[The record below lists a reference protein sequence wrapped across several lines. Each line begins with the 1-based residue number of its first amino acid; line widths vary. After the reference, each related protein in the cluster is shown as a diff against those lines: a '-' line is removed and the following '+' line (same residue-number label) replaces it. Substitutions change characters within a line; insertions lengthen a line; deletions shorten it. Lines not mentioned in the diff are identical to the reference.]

1 MKLVPR
7 STFSQTMLV
16 VIVVLV
22 FNQIISLVTLS
33 SYIIE
38 PSSQQVNQLLAKQI
52 RVLFIDIKLSKSHEK
67 MVGAFHRATG
77 IGLYSEAH
85 ALTLGLSDAIY
96 YPFRSQEMSKLLGG
110 EAEVRIASGIEYQF
124 WIKAP
129 QAPEYWI
136 KIPLSEL
143 KTVNFIP
150 LIILLLTF
158 AILSFLGIWF
168 LVRHMNKPLKSLES
182 AASELGK
189 GKTPELLSEQG
200 TTEIIAVT
208 QAFNHMSQSISR
220 LDADRNLL
228 MAGVSHDLRTPLT
241 RIRLAI
247 EMMPQKD
254 DLLAEGIE
262 HDIDDMNVIIDQF
275 IDYVRPVS
283 QDTFEKIALSDV
295 IQDVITS
302 EIYSGRK
309 VHYESKNDAVVSIHV
324 VAIKRV
330 LSNLIQNAIRY
341 TDNDIWLESGT
352 NIEDS
357 SVYFCVLD
365 EGEGIEKDEIDN
377 VFQPFRQGDLARGGE
392 GCGLG
397 LAIVQRIVQAHKG
410 KVTLRNRKDK
420 GLSVTVKLPVNTK

>member
-16 VIVVLV
+16 VILVLV
-22 FNQIISLVTLS
+22 FNQIVSLVTLS

-52 RVLFIDIKLSKSHEK
+52 RVLFIDIKMSRPHKD
-67 MVGAFHRATG
+67 MVGAFHRVTG
-77 IGLYSEAH
+77 IGLYREAH
-85 ALTLGLSDAIY
+85 ALTLGLNEAIY

-110 EAEVRIASGIEYQF
+110 EAEVRIASGEEYQF

-136 KIPLSEL
+136 KIPLSGL

-150 LIILLLTF
+150 LISLLLTF
-158 AILSFLGIWF
+158 ALFSFLGVWF
-168 LVRHMNKPLKSLES
+168 LVRHMNKPLKSLEK
-182 AASELGK
+182 AAVTLG
-189 GKTPELLSEQG
+189 QG
-200 TTEIIAVT
+200 TTPAPLNELGTTEVIAVT
-208 QAFNHMSQSISR
+208 QAFNHMSQSISK
-220 LDADRNLL
+220 LDEDRHLL

-247 EMMPQKD
+247 EMMAEKED
-254 DLLAEGIE
+254 ALKEGIE

-283 QDTFEKIALSDV
+283 QDVFEPIALSSV
-295 IQDVITS
+295 IEDMISS
-302 EIYSGRK
+302 EKYAGRN
-309 VHYESKNDAVVSIHV
+309 VHYQMHEEVTVSIHH

-341 TDNDIWLESGT
+341 TDGDIWIESGT
-352 NIEDS
+352 QDS
-357 SVYFCVLD
+357 YAYLLVID
-365 EGEGIEKDEIDN
+365 EGEGIDDSEIDN

-397 LAIVQRIVQAHKG
+397 LSIVERIVQAHKG
-410 KVTLRNRKDK
+410 RVTLGKCVDR
-420 GLSVTVKLPVNTK
+420 GLAVTVKLPLN